1 MLILYIVWF
10 LETLPFLS
18 ILRGM
23 SPGPACLRLWVSTI
37 CFFLNV
43 QNAKGKLNVNE
54 SLKMYLVNLSVITEC
69 KWKGGGGRASLSSNH
84 GDFISPPFSSS
95 SSSIYQQIASFE
107 YLMFIIFK
115 CRSSLSWKRRIMELE
130 RTPLTLSLKLSPPS
144 DMSVF
149 FSSIFLCL
157 FSHHHRTCECIS
169 QALSATVCW
178 QSCLIKHLVTRTSG
192 WFWDAALGDGWLC
205 QPGQVGEGLRTS
217 SWHSGRGRVLQRQC
231 HWGEDWFSLRLV
243 NWDWNHFRAEELWCS
258 GRSWVSFTSF
268 WTYCNTL
275 TELMTPWQ

>member
-1 MLILYIVWF
+1 MGAAERVFPQITVTSSHHLFHHQYISKWHH
-10 LETLPFLS
+10 
-18 ILRGM
+18 
-23 SPGPACLRLWVSTI
+23 
-37 CFFLNV
+37 LNIW
-43 QNAKGKLNVNE
+43 
-54 SLKMYLVNLSVITEC
+54 YL
-69 KWKGGGGRASLSSNH
+69 
-84 GDFISPPFSSS
+84 
-95 SSSIYQQIASFE
+95 
-107 YLMFIIFK
+107 
-115 CRSSLSWKRRIMELE
+115 SSLSNAGVHFPGRGGSWNWSGRRSRSRWSCHHH
-130 RTPLTLSLKLSPPS
+130 RTCLY
-144 DMSVF
+144 F
-149 FSSIFLCL
+149 FLCL
-157 FSHHHRTCECIS
+157 FSHHYRTCECRS
-169 QALSATVCW
+169 LALSTTVCW